1 MNIAY
6 YTEKGSLSKQK
17 VKLDDGIFDF
27 EANPSLVHQV
37 FVSQR
42 ANLRSGTAS
51 TKNRSQIVGS
61 TRKIRPQKGSGAAR
75 KGSIKS
81 PIQVGGG
88 ITFGP
93 SPRSFSKR
101 IPRKMN
107 RNAIKSMLSVKL
119 SDKKLLILDSQG
131 IYEEPSTKQLSEM
144 LKKLKIASSCLILTK
159 SQDRSFFLSARNI
172 KNVSVMTFDKV
183 NVLSLLNHDWVIVL
197 KDAVESLET
206 NLKCSRRR
214 FSRVFK
220 MIFFGTAAPDL
231 YS

>member
-1 MNIAY
+1 METIMNIAY
-6 YTEKGSLSKQK
+6 YTEKGSLSKEK
-17 VKLDDGIFDF
+17 VRLDDGIFDF

-61 TRKIRPQKGSGAAR
+61 TRKIRPQKGTGAAR

-107 RNAIKSMLSVKL
+107 RNAIKSMLSDKL

-144 LKKLKIASSCLILTK
+144 LKKLKIDSSCLILTK

-183 NVLSLLNHDWVIVL
+183 NVLSLLNHNWVIVL

-206 NLKCSRRR
+206 NLKSDITR
-214 FSRVFK
+214 K
-220 MIFFGTAAPDL
+220 KIIKD
-231 YS
+231 

>member
-61 TRKIRPQKGSGAAR
+61 TRKIRPQEGSGAAR

-107 RNAIKSMLSVKL
+107 RNAIKSMLSDKL

-206 NLKCSRRR
+206 NLKSDITR
-214 FSRVFK
+214 K
-220 MIFFGTAAPDL
+220 KIIKD
-231 YS
+231 

>member
-1 MNIAY
+1 MHIAY

-61 TRKIRPQKGSGAAR
+61 TRKIRPQKGTGAAR

-206 NLKCSRRR
+206 NLKSDITR
-214 FSRVFK
+214 K
-220 MIFFGTAAPDL
+220 KIIKD
-231 YS
+231 

>member
-6 YTEKGSLSKQK
+6 YTEKGSLSKEK
-17 VKLDDGIFDF
+17 VRLDDGIFDF

-61 TRKIRPQKGSGAAR
+61 TRKIRPQKGTGAAR

-107 RNAIKSMLSVKL
+107 RNAIKSMLSDKL

-144 LKKLKIASSCLILTK
+144 LKKLKIDSSCLILTK

-183 NVLSLLNHDWVIVL
+183 NVLSLLNHNWVIVL
-197 KDAVESLET
+197 KDAIESLET
-206 NLKCSRRR
+206 NLKSDITR
-214 FSRVFK
+214 K
-220 MIFFGTAAPDL
+220 KIIKD
-231 YS
+231 

>member
-107 RNAIKSMLSVKL
+107 RNAIKSMLSDKL

-131 IYEEPSTKQLSEM
+131 IYEEPSTKQLSEL
-144 LKKLKIASSCLILTK
+144 LKKLKIASPCLILTK

-206 NLKCSRRR
+206 NLKSDITR
-214 FSRVFK
+214 K
-220 MIFFGTAAPDL
+220 KIIKD
-231 YS
+231 

>member
-17 VKLDDGIFDF
+17 VKLDDGIYDF
-27 EANPSLVHQV
+27 EANPALVHQV

-61 TRKIRPQKGSGAAR
+61 TRKIRPQKGTGAAR

-107 RNAIKSMLSVKL
+107 RNAIKSMLSDKL

-183 NVLSLLNHDWVIVL
+183 NVLSLLNHNWVIVL
-197 KDAVESLET
+197 KDAIESLET
-206 NLKCSRRR
+206 NLKSDITR
-214 FSRVFK
+214 K
-220 MIFFGTAAPDL
+220 KIIKD
-231 YS
+231 

>member
-206 NLKCSRRR
+206 NLKSDITR
-214 FSRVFK
+214 K
-220 MIFFGTAAPDL
+220 KIIKD
-231 YS
+231 

>member
-27 EANPSLVHQV
+27 EANPALVHQV

-61 TRKIRPQKGSGAAR
+61 TRKIRPQKGTGAAR

-107 RNAIKSMLSVKL
+107 RNAIKSMLSDKL

-144 LKKLKIASSCLILTK
+144 LKKLKIDSSCLILTK

-183 NVLSLLNHDWVIVL
+183 NVLSLLNHNWVIVL
-197 KDAVESLET
+197 KDAIESLET
-206 NLKCSRRR
+206 NLKSDITR
-214 FSRVFK
+214 K
-220 MIFFGTAAPDL
+220 KIIKD
-231 YS
+231 

>member
-1 MNIAY
+1 MIIWIASY
-6 YTEKGSLSKQK
+6 PKSGNTWVRSIITSLLYS
-17 VKLDDGIFDF
+17 DDGIFNF

-107 RNAIKSMLSVKL
+107 RNAIKSMLSDKL

-131 IYEEPSTKQLSEM
+131 IYEEPST
-144 LKKLKIASSCLILTK
+144 
-159 SQDRSFFLSARNI
+159 N
-172 KNVSVMTFDKV
+172 
-183 NVLSLLNHDWVIVL
+183 
-197 KDAVESLET
+197 
-206 NLKCSRRR
+206 
-214 FSRVFK
+214 
-220 MIFFGTAAPDL
+220 
-231 YS
+231 

>member
-27 EANPSLVHQV
+27 EANPALVHQV

-61 TRKIRPQKGSGAAR
+61 TRKIRPQKGTGAAR

-107 RNAIKSMLSVKL
+107 RNAIKSMLSDKL
-119 SDKKLLILDSQG
+119 SDKQLLILDSQG

-144 LKKLKIASSCLILTK
+144 LKKLKIDSSCLILTK

-183 NVLSLLNHDWVIVL
+183 NVLSLLNHNWVIVL
-197 KDAVESLET
+197 KDAIELLET
-206 NLKCSRRR
+206 NLKSDITR
-214 FSRVFK
+214 K
-220 MIFFGTAAPDL
+220 KIIKD
-231 YS
+231 

>member
-1 MNIAY
+1 MNIVY

-107 RNAIKSMLSVKL
+107 RNAIKSMLSDKL

-206 NLKCSRRR
+206 NLKSDITR
-214 FSRVFK
+214 K
-220 MIFFGTAAPDL
+220 KIIKD
-231 YS
+231 

>member
-107 RNAIKSMLSVKL
+107 RNAIKSMLSDKL

-206 NLKCSRRR
+206 NLKSDITR
-214 FSRVFK
+214 K
-220 MIFFGTAAPDL
+220 KIIKD
-231 YS
+231 

>member
-1 MNIAY
+1 MNIVY

-17 VKLDDGIFDF
+17 VKLDDGIFNF

-107 RNAIKSMLSVKL
+107 RNAIKSMLSDKL

-144 LKKLKIASSCLILTK
+144 LKKLKIDSSCLILTK

-206 NLKCSRRR
+206 NLKSDITR
-214 FSRVFK
+214 K
-220 MIFFGTAAPDL
+220 KIIKD
-231 YS
+231 

>member
-1 MNIAY
+1 MNIVY

-107 RNAIKSMLSVKL
+107 RNAIKSMLSDKL

-144 LKKLKIASSCLILTK
+144 LKKLKIASPCLILTK

-206 NLKCSRRR
+206 NLKSDITR
-214 FSRVFK
+214 K
-220 MIFFGTAAPDL
+220 KIIKD
-231 YS
+231 

>member
-27 EANPSLVHQV
+27 EANPALVHQV

-61 TRKIRPQKGSGAAR
+61 TRKIRPQKGTGAAR

-107 RNAIKSMLSVKL
+107 RNAIKSMLSDKL

-144 LKKLKIASSCLILTK
+144 LKKLKIDSSCLILTK

-183 NVLSLLNHDWVIVL
+183 NVLSLLNHNWVIVL

-206 NLKCSRRR
+206 NLKSDITR
-214 FSRVFK
+214 K
-220 MIFFGTAAPDL
+220 KIIKD
-231 YS
+231 

>member
-1 MNIAY
+1 MNIVY

-17 VKLDDGIFDF
+17 VKLDDGIFNF

-107 RNAIKSMLSVKL
+107 RNAIKSMLSDKL

-206 NLKCSRRR
+206 NLKSDITR
-214 FSRVFK
+214 K
-220 MIFFGTAAPDL
+220 KIIKD
-231 YS
+231 

>member
-6 YTEKGSLSKQK
+6 YTEKGSLSKEK
-17 VKLDDGIFDF
+17 VRLDDGIFDF

-61 TRKIRPQKGSGAAR
+61 TRKIRPQKGTGAAR

-107 RNAIKSMLSVKL
+107 RNAIKSMLSDKL

-144 LKKLKIASSCLILTK
+144 LKKLKIDSSCLILTK
-159 SQDRSFFLSARNI
+159 SQDRSYFLSARNI
-172 KNVSVMTFDKV
+172 KNDSVMTIDKV
-183 NVLSLLNHDWVIVL
+183 NVLSLLNHNWVIVL
-197 KDAVESLET
+197 KDAIESLET
-206 NLKCSRRR
+206 NLKSDITR
-214 FSRVFK
+214 K
-220 MIFFGTAAPDL
+220 KIIKD
-231 YS
+231 

>member
-1 MNIAY
+1 MSKKRNLKP
-6 YTEKGSLSKQK
+6 ESLMMSHGYKPE
-17 VKLDDGIFDF
+17 LS
-27 EANPSLVHQV
+27 E
-37 FVSQR
+37 
-42 ANLRSGTAS
+42 
-51 TKNRSQIVGS
+51 
-61 TRKIRPQKGSGAAR
+61 
-75 KGSIKS
+75 GSIKS

-107 RNAIKSMLSVKL
+107 RNAIKSMLSDKL

-206 NLKCSRRR
+206 NLKSDITR
-214 FSRVFK
+214 K
-220 MIFFGTAAPDL
+220 KIIKD
-231 YS
+231 

>member
-17 VKLDDGIFDF
+17 VKLDDGIFNF

-107 RNAIKSMLSVKL
+107 RNAIKSMLSDKL

-206 NLKCSRRR
+206 NLKSDITR
-214 FSRVFK
+214 K
-220 MIFFGTAAPDL
+220 KIIKD
-231 YS
+231 

>member
-17 VKLDDGIFDF
+17 VKLDDGIFNF

-61 TRKIRPQKGSGAAR
+61 TRKIRPQKGTGAAR

-107 RNAIKSMLSVKL
+107 RNAIKSMLSDKL

-144 LKKLKIASSCLILTK
+144 LKKLKIDSSCLILTK

-183 NVLSLLNHDWVIVL
+183 NVLSLLNHNWVIVL
-197 KDAVESLET
+197 KDAIESLET
-206 NLKCSRRR
+206 NLKSDITR
-214 FSRVFK
+214 K
-220 MIFFGTAAPDL
+220 KIIKD
-231 YS
+231 

>member
-6 YTEKGSLSKQK
+6 YTEKGSLSKEK
-17 VKLDDGIFDF
+17 VRLDDGIFDF

-51 TKNRSQIVGS
+51 TKNRSQIVGA
-61 TRKIRPQKGSGAAR
+61 TRKIRPQKGTGAAR

-107 RNAIKSMLSVKL
+107 RNAIKSMLSDKL

-144 LKKLKIASSCLILTK
+144 LKKLKIDSSCLILTK

-183 NVLSLLNHDWVIVL
+183 NVLSLLNHNWVIVL

-206 NLKCSRRR
+206 NLKSDITR
-214 FSRVFK
+214 K
-220 MIFFGTAAPDL
+220 KIIKD
-231 YS
+231 

>member
-6 YTEKGSLSKQK
+6 YTEKGSLSKEK
-17 VKLDDGIFDF
+17 VRLDDGIFDF

-61 TRKIRPQKGSGAAR
+61 TRKIRPQKGTGAAR

-107 RNAIKSMLSVKL
+107 RNAIKSMLSDKL

-144 LKKLKIASSCLILTK
+144 LKKLKIDSSCLILTK

-183 NVLSLLNHDWVIVL
+183 NVLSLLNHNWVIVL

-206 NLKCSRRR
+206 NLKSDITR
-214 FSRVFK
+214 K
-220 MIFFGTAAPDL
+220 KIIKD
-231 YS
+231 